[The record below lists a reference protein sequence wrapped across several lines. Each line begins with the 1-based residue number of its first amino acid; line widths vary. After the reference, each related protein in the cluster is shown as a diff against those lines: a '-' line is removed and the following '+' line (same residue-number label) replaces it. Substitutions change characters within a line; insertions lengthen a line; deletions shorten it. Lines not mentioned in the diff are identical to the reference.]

1 MGLPSQLTS
10 LLSLVGCHC
19 LLRRMVS
26 LLFSFSV
33 VSTLCASTDC
43 SMPGFPILHHLLEA
57 TQIHVHW
64 VSDAIQPSYPLLPTS
79 PFAFG
84 LSQHSGSFSMSR
96 LFISGGQSIG
106 ASASALALPM
116 NIQGWFPLGLSGLI
130 SLLSKGLSRVFSS
143 TTIQK
148 HQFFDAQ
155 SSLWSNCH
163 IRTWLLEKS

>member
-116 NIQGWFPLGLSGLI
+116 NIWVEFLWNWLVWPSYCPRDSQESFPAP
-130 SLLSKGLSRVFSS
+130 
-143 TTIQK
+143 
-148 HQFFDAQ
+148 QF
-155 SSLWSNCH
+155 
-163 IRTWLLEKS
+163 KSINS